1 MGRGML
7 AAALA
12 ALIAFALLV
21 GGGTGPVHAQG
32 LVIKSIQIIGRKNL
46 DFDTIVENLTLKVG
60 DEIRRNTVTVLEENA
75 QRLYETGYFASKP
88 VLDLAPLPDGVML
101 VIQIEENPPFKEVRL
116 SGNELVS
123 DEELLSAWD
132 YPPGK
137 VINTKLIE
145 EKLVDFINQTYRDKG
160 IVSAFVSDVR
170 IGAEGEEEG
179 VIFVSV
185 LEGKLDQIKVEG
197 NDRTKPRIIRMTMR
211 RVRPDRVIYKRDLLR
226 DLQALQNTGLF
237 TRVDFNLEPSVR
249 QGYVNLIVIVEET
262 RTGQLGF
269 GVGYSTLN
277 GISGTISLRE
287 RNWKGEAK
295 DIGGFVE
302 FSARSP
308 GFSLRYTDPYLSAKN
323 SISVSL
329 FNTEVLNRRN
339 AGSFY
344 ESELIVNSA
353 GGSVILGHRLANDLV
368 GSIGFSFTDFDY
380 DIISGDP
387 FQGLTPAR
395 RAQASRRGT
404 SISLLLRLTKDTRD
418 NIFAPMAGSYQ
429 SLGIN
434 FAGFGGDFQFQ
445 KYALENRNYF
455 AFGKGTLALR
465 ELVGLGTGEVP
476 LFEEFRLGG
485 VNSVRGYQPDEVTG
499 TKTILL
505 NGEYRFPLG
514 ETQFRG
520 AVFVDAGWAGQS
532 FDEMRNIVGVGV
544 GIRFTI
550 PALGLGAIRLD
561 YGIGLTGETK
571 GNRFHFGIGEMF

>member
-12 ALIAFALLV
+12 TLVAITLLV
-21 GGGTGPVHAQG
+21 GGETEPVQAQG

-88 VLDLAPLPDGVML
+88 ILDLAPLPDGVML

-116 SGNELVS
+116 SGNQLIP
-123 DEELLSAWD
+123 DDELLSAWD
-132 YPPGK
+132 YPQGE

-170 IGAEGEEEG
+170 IGAEGDEEG
-179 VIFVSV
+179 VIFVNI

-211 RVRPDRVIYKRDLLR
+211 RVKPDQVIYKRDLLR
-226 DLQALQNTGLF
+226 DMQALQNTGLF
-237 TRVDFNLEPSVR
+237 TRVDFSLEPSVR

-308 GFSLRYTDPYLSAKN
+308 GFSLRYTDPYLSEKN
-323 SISVSL
+323 SISISL

-353 GGSVILGHRLANDLV
+353 GGSIIFGHRLANDLV
-368 GSIGFSFTDFDY
+368 GSIGFSVTDFDY

-387 FQGLTPAR
+387 FQGLSPAR

-404 SISLLLRLTKDTRD
+404 SNSLLFRLTKDTRD
-418 NIFAPMAGSYQ
+418 NIFSPTQGSYQ

-434 FAGFGGDFQFQ
+434 FAGFGGDFNFQ

-455 AFGKGTLALR
+455 NLGRGTLALR

-520 AVFVDAGWAGQS
+520 AVFIDAGWAGQS

-561 YGIGLTGETK
+561 YGIGLTGDTK